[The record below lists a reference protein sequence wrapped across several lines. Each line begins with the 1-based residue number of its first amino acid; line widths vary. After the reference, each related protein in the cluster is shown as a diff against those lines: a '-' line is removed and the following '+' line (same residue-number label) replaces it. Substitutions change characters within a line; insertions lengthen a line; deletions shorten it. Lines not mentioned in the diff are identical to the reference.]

1 MKTVDLANAK
11 DRDTE
16 IAMVFSVEPEV
27 LHKILM
33 TDGEEELDK
42 AISSFITEEYDAS
55 YDNLFATIRDFVMI
69 RQAQIEATGQK

>member
-1 MKTVDLANAK
+1 MKTVGPANAK
-11 DRDTE
+11 SGDTE

>member
-1 MKTVDLANAK
+1 MKTVGPANAK
-11 DRDTE
+11 SGDTE

-33 TDGEEELDK
+33 ASGEEGLDL
-42 AISSFITEEYDAS
+42 AISEFIQEEIDVSRAH
-55 YDNLFATIRDFVMI
+55 LFMSIRDLVMI

>member
-1 MKTVDLANAK
+1 MKTVGPANAK

-55 YDNLFATIRDFVMI
+55 YDNLFATIRDLVMI

>member
-1 MKTVDLANAK
+1 MKTVGPANAK
-11 DRDTE
+11 SGDTE

-33 TDGEEELDK
+33 VSGEEGLDL
-42 AISSFITEEYDAS
+42 AISEFIQEEIDISRAH
-55 YDNLFATIRDFVMI
+55 LFMSIRDLVMI